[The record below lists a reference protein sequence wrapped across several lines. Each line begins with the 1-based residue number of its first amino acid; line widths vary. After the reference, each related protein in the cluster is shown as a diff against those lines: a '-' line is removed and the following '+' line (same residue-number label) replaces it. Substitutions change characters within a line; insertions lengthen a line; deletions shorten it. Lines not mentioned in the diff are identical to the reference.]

1 MTLLKPAE
9 AAQELGISPK
19 TLYKWVSQ
27 RRIGHVKI
35 GSKLRFLPSH
45 LEEFISTNTIAP
57 RKELA

>member
-1 MTLLKPAE
+1 MTLLKIDE

-27 RRIGHVKI
+27 RRIRYVKV

-45 LEEFISTNTIAP
+45 LEEFISTNTVAP
-57 RKELA
+57 QERRT